1 MKIGLA
7 ATRGE
12 VGMLID
18 IVVPA
23 LGESITEGTIAAWL
37 KKEGDS
43 LSVDDPVL
51 ELETDKAT
59 IEIGAPAAG
68 VLTELVTA
76 EGEDV
81 EVGAVLGRIDPS
93 VSVSVSREV
102 ATPPRKSDGDTSA
115 KPAAVPPS
123 GDGGTVGL
131 AELLQAT
138 GSDVDMSRLGPAVR
152 KRIAELGVDPARV
165 DASGRDGRL
174 TLEDIE
180 RFAEANRTVSPA
192 EVTTPRVAT
201 PPRREERVRMT
212 RMRRTIAARLKQAQ
226 NTAAILTTFNEADMG
241 AVKELR
247 TRHRD
252 GFEKR
257 HGVRLGFTSFFA
269 KACVAALK
277 EFPNVNAQ
285 IDGNEIVYQYAYDI
299 GMAVSTD
306 EGLVVP
312 VIRDCD
318 GKSFADIERNLGEL
332 AKKAREGTLSADE
345 MEGGTFSITN
355 GGVFGSLQS
364 TPILNPPQ
372 SAILGLHKIQD
383 RPVALKGAVV
393 IRPMMYLALS
403 YDHRLIDGRDAVRF
417 LVKVKEGIENPERLL
432 LDL

>member
-1 MKIGLA
+1 MAI
-7 ATRGE
+7 E
-12 VGMLID
+12 

-23 LGESITEGTIAAWL
+23 LGESINEGTIAAWL

-43 LSVDDPVL
+43 LSVDEPVV

-68 VLTELVTA
+68 VLAEILTA

-81 EVGAVLGRIDPS
+81 EVGAVLGRIDSTAGAAVSARSASPAS
-93 VSVSVSREV
+93 ARASGETAAPLVQSEADTGGIQPDAIASGAGVSV
-102 ATPPRKSDGDTSA
+102 
-115 KPAAVPPS
+115 
-123 GDGGTVGL
+123 GL
-131 AELLQAT
+131 TELLLAA
-138 GSDVDMSRLGPAVR
+138 GSDVDLSRLGPAVR
-152 KRIAELGVDPARV
+152 KRIAELGVDPAQVR
-165 DASGRDGRL
+165 ATGRDGRL
-174 TLEDIE
+174 TLEDVE
-180 RFAEANRTVSPA
+180 RFVANAAAPPA
-192 EVTTPRVAT
+192 AAVAMPST
-201 PPRREERVRMT
+201 ASRPPREERVRMT

-247 TRHRD
+247 ARHRD
-252 GFEKR
+252 DFEKR
-257 HGVRLGFTSFFA
+257 HGVRLGYTSFFA

-277 EFPNVNAQ
+277 EFRNVNAQ
-285 IDGNEIVYQYAYDI
+285 IDGNEIVYQHAYDI

-306 EGLVVP
+306 DGLVVP

-318 GKSFADIERNLGEL
+318 EKSFADIERDLGEL
-332 AKKAREGTLSADE
+332 AAKARDGSLSAAE

-383 RPVALKGAVV
+383 RPMAVGGEVV

-403 YDHRLIDGRDAVRF
+403 YDHRIIDGRDAVRF
-417 LVKVKEGIENPERLL
+417 LVKVKDGIEKPERLL

>member
-1 MKIGLA
+1 MA
-7 ATRGE
+7 
-12 VGMLID
+12 ID

-37 KKEGDS
+37 KKEGDV
-43 LSVDDPVL
+43 LSVDEPVA

-68 VLTELVTA
+68 VLMEIVTA

-81 EVGAVLGRIDPS
+81 EVGAVLGRIDPDAS
-93 VSVSVSREV
+93 ASASEPASALPS
-102 ATPPRKSDGDTSA
+102 ATTTQ
-115 KPAAVPPS
+115 S
-123 GDGGTVGL
+123 GDVTASSQPVIPAGDAGSVGL
-131 AELLQAT
+131 TELLRAT
-138 GSDVDMSRLGPAVR
+138 GSDVDLSRLGPAVR
-152 KRIAELGVDPARV
+152 KTIAERGIDPAQIE
-165 DASGRDGRL
+165 ATGRDGRL
-174 TLEDIE
+174 TREDVE
-180 RFAEANRTVSPA
+180 RFAAPPSTEQVA
-192 EVTTPRVAT
+192 EVASAPLGSAT
-201 PPRREERVRMT
+201 RQEQRVRMT

-241 AVKELR
+241 AIKELR
-247 TRHRD
+247 ARHRED
-252 GFEKR
+252 FEKR
-257 HGVRLGFTSFFA
+257 HGVRLGFTAFFA

-277 EFPNVNAQ
+277 EYSNVNAQ
-285 IDGNEIVYQYAYDI
+285 IDGNEIVYQYTYDI

-306 EGLVVP
+306 DGLVVP

-318 GKSFADIERNLGEL
+318 AKSFADIERNLGEL
-332 AKKAREGTLSADE
+332 AAKARDGALSAAE

-383 RPVALKGAVV
+383 RPMAVGGEVV

-417 LVKVKEGIENPERLL
+417 LVKVKDGIENPERLL